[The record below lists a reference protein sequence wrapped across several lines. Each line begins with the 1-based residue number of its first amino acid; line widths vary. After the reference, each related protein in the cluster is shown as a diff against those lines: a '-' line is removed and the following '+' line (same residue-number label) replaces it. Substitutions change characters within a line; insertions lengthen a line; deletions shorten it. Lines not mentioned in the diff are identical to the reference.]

1 MVQEQIQRSMSK
13 STHQTRELTRKLRKL
28 TEVQAAVGWGLI
40 LLVMALLGV
49 IYLNQSSKIA
59 AVGRSV
65 QELRAE
71 INTIQRENSEIE
83 REIAEGQSLL
93 RIQEEAERM
102 GFVRAESIFVEYLV
116 IPPFTTVTDNIEE
129 RPVQNIAE
137 AAPVESFGDA
147 LLLTVNAAIND
158 LMEGE
163 SGE

>member
-1 MVQEQIQRSMSK
+1 MVQEQIQRSMSN
-13 STHQTRELTRKLRKL
+13 SSRQTREITRKLRKL

-59 AVGRSV
+59 AVGRQV

-71 INTIQRENSEIE
+71 INTVQRENSEIE
-83 REIAEGQSLL
+83 REIAEAQSLS
-93 RIQEEAERM
+93 RIQEEAEKL
-102 GFVRAESIFVEYLV
+102 GFVRAESIYVEYLV
-116 IPPFTTVTDNIEE
+116 IPPFTTMTDSSEE
-129 RPVQNIAE
+129 RQIKNQTD
-137 AAPVESFGDA
+137 APPLESFQDA
-147 LLLTVNAAIND
+147 LLLTVKSAIND

>member
-13 STHQTRELTRKLRKL
+13 STNQTRELTRKLRKL

-65 QELRAE
+65 QELRVE

-83 REIAEGQSLL
+83 REIAEGQSLS
-93 RIQEEAERM
+93 RIQEEAENM
-102 GFVRAESIFVEYLV
+102 GFVRAESISVEYLV
-116 IPPFTTVTDNIEE
+116 IPPFTTMTDDTGE
-129 RPVQNIAE
+129 RLVQNKTGAQ
-137 AAPVESFGDA
+137 PVETFQDA